1 MKPTFRTERLDV
13 FKVECQRDEGFASPC
28 TYLAFPRDVDE
39 NEYPWHHS
47 LECCTLDDRCV
58 VWIEALHHER
68 QGYAFD
74 LLNGIAEHE
83 QLNEPLYPDRAISKA
98 SSALFAKHQRWF
110 NGRVSER

>member
-1 MKPTFRTERLDV
+1 MKPTFRTGWTCSKSSV
-13 FKVECQRDEGFASPC
+13 KCDEGFASPC
-28 TYLAFPRDVDE
+28 TYLAFPRNVDE

-74 LLNGIAEHE
+74 LLNGIAEMS
-83 QLNEPLYPDRAISKA
+83 N
-98 SSALFAKHQRWF
+98 
-110 NGRVSER
+110 